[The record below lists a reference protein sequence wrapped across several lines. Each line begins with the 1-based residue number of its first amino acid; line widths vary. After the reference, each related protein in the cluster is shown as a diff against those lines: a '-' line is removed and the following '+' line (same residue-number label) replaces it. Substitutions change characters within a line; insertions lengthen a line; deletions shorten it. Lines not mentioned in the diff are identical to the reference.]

1 MIGSL
6 MSRLGDAEKL
16 SVGQLQKAIQDGTIP
31 AFVGIP
37 MLQDKVKLAKAVQD
51 AQAASNTQQMP
62 IAQQVMAEAK
72 GIEQAQSNLPQTY
85 SDGGIL
91 NFQPVNTDDSEHEYA
106 GGGMVAFAN
115 RGLVDDE
122 EDDDEEDDSS
132 EFGMSKEEQRIF
144 ASLMPQQS
152 PMSEEEAAGIAGLM
166 GGQPTGTGIRGEAK
180 APSGIETL
188 EARVL
193 RQESG
198 GRRYDKEGNLLTS
211 PKGAEGEMQVMRATQ
226 RDPGYGVRPARDN
239 SPDEIARVG
248 RDYLRALYNKYDGD
262 EKLTLMA
269 YNWGPGNVDRWR
281 ASGKGID
288 AVPMETRKYAGL
300 AHGGTV
306 HFKDTG
312 LVEDI
317 YGLAKRVNP
326 SPSEWGS
333 GIMDFL
339 GLGKN
344 NIVTGLQDIAQKGK
358 EAKIARDL
366 KVTSPYADQAGDY
379 PQTVEEGQGE
389 INTYNADLQ
398 KAADD
403 KAATEAAAAAKA
415 EEEKKA
421 AAELN
426 KEDTDISEYRK
437 WLKSYG
443 EDIKKQRETDK
454 YMSLLAAGLGMMGG
468 TSPFAAANIGQGGM
482 KGIEAALAAQKATG
496 ADQRAL
502 MAGQAGLTKATLY
515 DKMRRDALAQKALS
529 DKALAEYRQKQ
540 LELGGAKIKA
550 AENAAYLKARKQFMD
565 EGQEQKIQ
573 AKYVKKYGKDFMSDP
588 VAARN
593 YQLEINSGINELA
606 RINSADEVPL
616 SSER

>member
-1 MIGSL
+1 
-6 MSRLGDAEKL
+6 
-16 SVGQLQKAIQDGTIP
+16 
-31 AFVGIP
+31 
-37 MLQDKVKLAKAVQD
+37 
-51 AQAASNTQQMP
+51 
-62 IAQQVMAEAK
+62 
-72 GIEQAQSNLPQTY
+72 
-85 SDGGIL
+85 
-91 NFQPVNTDDSEHEYA
+91 
-106 GGGMVAFAN
+106 
-115 RGLVDDE
+115 
-122 EDDDEEDDSS
+122 
-132 EFGMSKEEQRIF
+132 
-144 ASLMPQQS
+144 
-152 PMSEEEAAGIAGLM
+152 
-166 GGQPTGTGIRGEAK
+166 
-180 APSGIETL
+180 
-188 EARVL
+188 
-193 RQESG
+193 
-198 GRRYDKEGNLLTS
+198 
-211 PKGAEGEMQVMRATQ
+211 MQVMRATQ

-317 YGLAKRVNP
+317 YGLANRINP
-326 SPSEWGS
+326 SPSTWGP
-333 GIMDFL
+333 GIMDLL

-366 KVTSPYADQAGDY
+366 NVTSPYADSEKDY
-379 PQTVEEGQGE
+379 PQTVEEGQAQ
-389 INTYNADLQ
+389 IDAYNADIK

-403 KAATEAAAAAKA
+403 KAAAEAAASNKA

-482 KGIEAALAAQKATG
+482 KGIEAALAAQKATS

-529 DKALAEYRQKQ
+529 DKALAEYRSKQIENTALANKIRLGGLTAKASKDWEASDAKTQ
-540 LELGGAKIKA
+540 LENDLAKQKKDWRNDATLLGKYNLAKK
-550 AENAAYLKARKQFMD
+550 RW
-565 EGQEQKIQ
+565 
-573 AKYVKKYGKDFMSDP
+573 
-588 VAARN
+588 
-593 YQLEINSGINELA
+593 INES
-606 RINSADEVPL
+606 IGGMMDSGDVTSADEL
-616 SSER
+616 LK